1 MCTMQTSIS
10 LIIHQ
15 DMLLII
21 GVQLNATGNVL
32 QEVNIGMHTKL
43 IFKSYSSWSYDKQM
57 KHTCRRYIQI

>member
-1 MCTMQTSIS
+1 
-10 LIIHQ
+10 
-15 DMLLII
+15 MLLII